1 MRRSRPL
8 ISTDLLRTR
17 ILLAVAIWGTQFLIV
32 SGFALTG
39 GYPHP
44 LAGLLRRLSMSIV
57 GALLCIAIGSILDR
71 AGPVSASRRFV
82 LSILLGL
89 SASLAWSLFT
99 YSVVHLVPGDG
110 IVPPRVGVARELAQN
125 GSAAGSLFAV
135 WLVGCLALDY
145 RRALA
150 EAGSRGF
157 GDRSRSA
164 SFGPAIP
171 EPEQL
176 AETAAGPAD
185 RSGPAPCPALWVP
198 VPGGKERLP
207 LDMIEYFEADHDYV
221 RVHATSGR
229 HHLHRTLEAL
239 HRELEPGR
247 FLRVHRSF
255 IVNLAEIAQLRRRP
269 SGLLELALTSGARL
283 PVGRTY
289 SGSVRR
295 RLLARCPKP
304 S

>member
-8 ISTDLLRTR
+8 TSTDLLRTR

-32 SGFALTG
+32 TGFALTG

-57 GALLCIAIGSILDR
+57 GALLCIAIGGILDR
-71 AGPVSASRRFV
+71 AGPISASRRFI
-82 LSILLGL
+82 LSVLLGL
-89 SASLAWSLFT
+89 GASLAWSLFT
-99 YSVVHLVPGDG
+99 YSVVHLVSGDG
-110 IVPPRVGVARELAQN
+110 IVPPRVGIARELAQN

-135 WLVGCLALDY
+135 WLAGCLALDY

-150 EAGSRGF
+150 EAGPGGSR
-157 GDRSRSA
+157 
-164 SFGPAIP
+164 PAIP
-171 EPEQL
+171 ERERR
-176 AETAAGPAD
+176 AETAASPAD
-185 RSGPAPCPALWVP
+185 RCGPAPSPALWVP
-198 VPGGKERLP
+198 VRGGKERLP

-221 RVHATSGR
+221 RIHATSGR

-239 HRELEPGR
+239 YRELDPGR

-255 IVNLAEIAQLRRRP
+255 IVNLAKIAQLRRRP
-269 SGLLELALTSGARL
+269 GGLLELALTSGARL

-289 SGSVRR
+289 SGSVRE
-295 RLLARCPKP
+295 RLLARGPKP

>member
-1 MRRSRPL
+1 MRWSRPP

-17 ILLAVAIWGTQFLIV
+17 FLLAAAIWGTQFLIV

-44 LAGLLRRLSMSIV
+44 LAGLSRRLAMSIV
-57 GALLCIAIGSILDR
+57 GALLCIAIGWILDR
-71 AGPVSASRRFV
+71 TGPVSASRRFV
-82 LSILLGL
+82 LPVLLGL
-89 SASLAWSLFT
+89 GASLAWSLFT
-99 YSVVHLVPGDG
+99 YAVVHLVPGDG
-110 IVPPRVGVARELAQN
+110 IVPPRAGIARELAQN

-145 RRALA
+145 RRVLA

-157 GDRSRSA
+157 GDGSRPA
-164 SFGPAIP
+164 AFGPAIP
-171 EPEQL
+171 EPGRV
-176 AETAAGPAD
+176 AETAASPEDQSA
-185 RSGPAPCPALWVP
+185 PAPCPALWVP
-198 VPGGKERLP
+198 VRGGKERLP

-221 RVHATSGR
+221 RIHATSGR
-229 HHLHRTLEAL
+229 HHLHRTLAAL

-269 SGLLELALTSGARL
+269 GGLLELALTSGARL

-289 SGSVRR
+289 SGSVRK
-295 RLLARCPKP
+295 RLLARDEKP